1 MSSKR
6 IIASALLVSGLFIG
20 STATSFAD
28 TSTTPTPNVASS
40 SSEHQTQEAA
50 YKLALTQF
58 YVTRI
63 TNDINYRMAMVKY
76 WTDWKATM
84 QSFNAS
90 WQSTLTAFQ
99 TANAAYH
106 AKFDPLQA
114 AHRSVLNAADVAFLA
129 ATAGS
134 PSNDAL
140 IAAIKTYWSTNKAEN
155 TAFKSAVTAVGVA
168 PVRPVRPAEP
178 VKPIAPVKPIDPI
191 KPVAPKK

>member
-6 IIASALLVSGLFIG
+6 IIASGLLISGLFIG

-28 TSTTPTPNVASS
+28 TSTSTTPTVAPS

-50 YKLALTQF
+50 YKLALTQY
-58 YVTRI
+58 YVARI
-63 TNDINYRMAMVKY
+63 TNDINYRTAVVKY
-76 WTDWKATM
+76 WTDWKATY
-84 QSFNAS
+84 QSFNTS

-99 TANAAYH
+99 TVNAAYH

-114 AHRSVLNAADVAFLA
+114 AHRSVLDAADAAFLA

-134 PSNDAL
+134 PSNDAVT
-140 IAAIKTYWSTNKAEN
+140 AAIKSYWSANKAEN
-155 TAFKSAVTAVGVA
+155 TSFKSAVTALGA
-168 PVRPVRPAEP
+168 GPVRPVRPAEP
-178 VKPIAPVKPIDPI
+178 VKPVAPVKPVDPI